1 MNWHKL
7 RVARLQATG
16 APACT
21 HHSQGAKKHSIRIES
36 LKFWLK
42 KVAASACTPFR
53 NEIRH
58 RLGRCHRCWWPQV
71 LLLWAHCLCCKRV
84 AARGSKICG
93 HLVGKHHFPKY
104 VYYLCWLG
112 WIPETFERGWHLG
125 TSCLP
130 KNWAGDHVGSE
141 ESWDRLM
148 KDHTMVGQGT
158 TTLAHGILWDES
170 PGLPANGDTETLWFQ
185 LGHVLAASAWKEIPY
200 WHGWEKM
207 VWSYFHVWQYEG

>member
-36 LKFWLK
+36 LKFWLT

-84 AARGSKICG
+84 AARGSKIRG
-93 HLVGKHHFPKY
+93 HLIGKHHFPKY

-112 WIPETFERGWHLG
+112 WIPDFRKRVAFGDLLPSKELSWRSCGVWRILRQTDERPHNGWSGHNNFGTWDPLG
-125 TSCLP
+125 WITRPTCKWRHWDTVVSTGPCASC
-130 KNWAGDHVGSE
+130 
-141 ESWDRLM
+141 
-148 KDHTMVGQGT
+148 
-158 TTLAHGILWDES
+158 
-170 PGLPANGDTETLWFQ
+170 
-185 LGHVLAASAWKEIPY
+185 
-200 WHGWEKM
+200 
-207 VWSYFHVWQYEG
+207 